1 MNNSQTLLENIKD
14 SLQSEVFIVI
24 QQSHRAAQKRAPEL
38 LLTLMS
44 EVFSL
49 IAWLQSLTHGNLSS
63 STLLWDFFETEVPSC
78 GCNSEIH
85 LFSCLNERYSQRQR
99 PSGKQTS
106 TQVEKRVSGK
116 CKARC
121 SGSSARSIH
130 YWIRAILIPMVQTTA
145 LFHQK

>member
-1 MNNSQTLLENIKD
+1 MEILSVQ
-14 SLQSEVFIVI
+14 
-24 QQSHRAAQKRAPEL
+24 H
-38 LLTLMS
+38 
-44 EVFSL
+44 FSG
-49 IAWLQSLTHGNLSS
+49 I
-63 STLLWDFFETEVPSC
+63 FFETEVPSC
-78 GCNSEIH
+78 GCKSEIH

-145 LFHQK
+145 LFHQKYSFTEENPTEVSHNGTEHTGAFRDPW